1 MLNQWINIFTQL
13 CAFFLAAHTSVPGGV
28 AHHPSDRNT
37 DNSKSEVK
45 RRWPLF
51 SKTITSVFYRKL
63 GFLSID
69 LHCHG
74 HLS

>member
-45 RRWPLF
+45 RSWPLF
-51 SKTITSVFYRKL
+51 SKTIT
-63 GFLSID
+63 
-69 LHCHG
+69 
-74 HLS
+74 